1 VRYEKGN
8 MMMMTMMIFV
18 SEDFFPPFL
27 SFPFLSFPFGR

>member
-27 SFPFLSFPFGR
+27 SFPFGR